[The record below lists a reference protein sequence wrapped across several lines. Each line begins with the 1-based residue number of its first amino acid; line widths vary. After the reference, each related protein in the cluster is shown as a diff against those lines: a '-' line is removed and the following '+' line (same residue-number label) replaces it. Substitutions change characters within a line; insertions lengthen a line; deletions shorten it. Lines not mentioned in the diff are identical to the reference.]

1 MIQRGFALAGRT
13 DGQLIRGVVFKVLDA
28 FFQGAPIGFLYL
40 ALHELFSDT
49 PDASRLVWLVVGIG
63 GCLILQG
70 LAFYR
75 STLDVFLSTYSL
87 MADMRLR
94 MGEHL
99 RRLPMGF
106 FSDRRSGDLNA
117 VLTLDVAQVEEV
129 FTHIYALLIA
139 MLALPIFVAV
149 ILVWMDWR
157 MALAS
162 LATLPLAIPALMAGQ
177 YLVRRNGEKRAQ
189 AQVDVISR
197 MIEYVQGM
205 PVLKACRLVGP
216 RFQQLERALADF
228 RRKSFRL
235 EAIPAPFIL
244 GYAIILELG
253 FVFVLFVGTYLLLGG
268 TLSVP
273 VFLMFLVI
281 SLRFYHP
288 LQQVGT
294 YLAQLRYFRLSFD
307 RIQTVL
313 DEQPLPEPA
322 DDPHL
327 ARFDIAFDS
336 VSFRYAAEPVLDRVS
351 FSIPERSVTALVGPS
366 GSGKTTI
373 ANLIARFWDVQAGAV
388 RIGGRNITELRTERL
403 LSYISMVFQDVYLFR
418 DTVLNNIRLGRPGAS
433 VEEVEAAAR
442 AAQCHDFITR
452 LPDGYDTLIGE
463 GGSTLSGGEK
473 QRLSIARAIIKDA
486 PIILLDE
493 ATASL
498 DPENEALIQHG
509 FQALVRD
516 KTLVVIAH
524 RLATIQHAEQIL
536 VLDQGRIVERGRH
549 ADLLALN
556 GLYARLW
563 REQARAHGWKMAA

>member
-28 FFQGAPIGFLYL
+28 FFQGAPVGFLYL
-40 ALHELFSDT
+40 ALQELFSDT
-49 PDASRLVWLVVGIG
+49 PDAARLVWLVVGIG

-205 PVLKACRLVGP
+205 AVLKACRLVGP

-327 ARFDIAFDS
+327 ARFDIAFDA
-336 VSFRYAAEPVLDRVS
+336 VSFRYTEEPVLDRVS

-373 ANLIARFWDVQAGAV
+373 ASLIARFWDVQAGAV
-388 RIGGRNITELRTERL
+388 CIGGRNITELRTERL
-403 LSYISMVFQDVYLFR
+403 LSSISMVFQDVYLFR
-418 DTVLNNIRLGRPGAS
+418 DTVVNNIRLGRPGAS

-442 AAQCHDFITR
+442 AAQCHDFITQ
-452 LPDGYDTLIGE
+452 LPNGYDTLIGE

-524 RLATIQHAEQIL
+524 RLATIQHADQIL